1 MLFENLRADITET
14 AKWNTSASL
23 KGKLLLI
30 LDSGFHAVLTYRFGA
45 FAHDFKIPVI
55 RHIFLLLHMIMHFL
69 VHITS
74 GIDISKE
81 AKIGKGLVIHSYTGC
96 LISNVVMGEYCVLAP
111 NVFIAGSRGGVPT
124 IGDRVFFGLGCKVL
138 GPVTIGDDAIIGAS
152 ALVLKDVPTNHT
164 AVGVDNLRILPNKI
178 KGDRFQKV

>member
-1 MLFENLRADITET
+1 VLFENLRADIEAT
-14 AKWNTSASL
+14 AKWNTSASF
-23 KGKLLLI
+23 KGKLLLVF
-30 LDSGFHAVLTYRFGA
+30 DSGFHAVLTYRFGR
-45 FAHDFKIPVI
+45 FAHDLKIPGV
-55 RHIFLLLHMIMHFL
+55 RHLLLLAHLLLHFL

-74 GIDISKE
+74 GIDISKS

-138 GPVTIGDDAIIGAS
+138 GPVTIGDDVIIGAA
-152 ALVLKDVPTNHT
+152 ALVMKNVPANHT

>member
-1 MLFENLRADITET
+1 MLFENLRADIEAS
-14 AKWNTSASL
+14 AKWNTSASF

-30 LDSGFHAVLTYRFGA
+30 LDSGFHAVLTYRFGR
-45 FAHDFKIPVI
+45 FAHELKIPVI
-55 RHIFLLLHMIMHFL
+55 KHILLLVHMFLHFL

-96 LISNVVMGEYCVLAP
+96 LISNVTMGEYCVLAP
-111 NVFIAGSRGGVPT
+111 NVFIAGSRGGVPQ
-124 IGDRVFFGLGCKVL
+124 IGDRVFFGLGSKVL
-138 GPVTIGDDAIIGAS
+138 GPVTIGDDVIIGAS
-152 ALVLKDVPTNHT
+152 ALVMKDVPANHT
-164 AVGVDNLRILPNKI
+164 AVGVDNLRVLPNKI